1 MRNLT
6 AEQADALSRHAG
18 WVYANGILKVS
29 DSVADQLSRH
39 VTHVFLEGLTTL
51 TDVGLAEKLA
61 AKPMVFLQ
69 NLVSAKDAV
78 VDALRMNAGRKV
90 QRGAGQAG
98 RSNNAAHNCAAVS
111 VAPPNCPRIRIPA
124 EHTPSERYFLTP
136 KRTSSR
142 SEQVQQAPSCE
153 GFA

>member
-1 MRNLT
+1 LRNLT

-39 VTHVFLEGLTTL
+39 VAHVFLEGLTTL
-51 TDVGLAEKLA
+51 THVGLAEKIT
-61 AKPMVFLQ
+61 AKPVVFLQ
-69 NLVSAKDAV
+69 NLVSATDAI

-98 RSNNAAHNCAAVS
+98 RSNNAAHNCAAVA
-111 VAPPNCPRIRIPA
+111 VVPRKCPKLRIPS
-124 EHTPSERYFLTP
+124 ENTPSER
-136 KRTSSR
+136 
-142 SEQVQQAPSCE
+142 
-153 GFA
+153 